1 MRLNKYIASAGLC
14 SRRKADEMI
23 NEGRVKVNGLEVTEH
38 GFQVEEGSV
47 VEVDGQ
53 VVTVSTKPPVYL
65 MMNKPVGYITTV
77 TDDRGR
83 PTVMEL
89 VEHMEER
96 LFPVGR
102 LDYNT
107 SGLLILTNDGDF
119 ANLMMHPGHKIYKT
133 YRARVRGVVPLHKL
147 NILRKGVY
155 LDGVR
160 TAPALA
166 EIEKHGKGSTV
177 LEIKIYEGKNRQ
189 IRRMCEAIG
198 HPVLE
203 LERVAIGDLTLGHL
217 KTGHTKKINPS
228 DIQAL
233 VNLANKSEKA
243 MDAARGKTGKP
254 GRAGWARAKRK

>member
-1 MRLNKYIASAGLC
+1 MRLNKYIASAGIW

-23 NEGRVKVNGLEVTEH
+23 NEGRVKVDGLEVLEY

-89 VEHMEER
+89 VEHMDER

-107 SGLLILTNDGDF
+107 SGLLILTNDGAF
-119 ANLMMHPGHKIYKT
+119 CHRIIVATPSKPKVPKRTVSLARLTPPASSSVILYSRRICSSFPPGE
-133 YRARVRGVVPLHKL
+133 P
-147 NILRKGVY
+147 
-155 LDGVR
+155 
-160 TAPALA
+160 
-166 EIEKHGKGSTV
+166 
-177 LEIKIYEGKNRQ
+177 
-189 IRRMCEAIG
+189 
-198 HPVLE
+198 
-203 LERVAIGDLTLGHL
+203 
-217 KTGHTKKINPS
+217 
-228 DIQAL
+228 
-233 VNLANKSEKA
+233 
-243 MDAARGKTGKP
+243 
-254 GRAGWARAKRK
+254 

>member
-23 NEGRVKVNGLEVTEH
+23 NEGRVKVNGLEVLEY

-53 VVTVSTKPPVYL
+53 VVTLSTKPPVYL

-119 ANLMMHPGHKIYKT
+119 ANLMMHPGHQIYKT

-155 LDGVR
+155 LDGVK

-228 DIQAL
+228 DIQSL
-233 VNLANKSEKA
+233 INLANKTEKA

-254 GRAGWARAKRK
+254 GRAGWARAKKK

>member
-1 MRLNKYIASAGLC
+1 
-14 SRRKADEMI
+14 
-23 NEGRVKVNGLEVTEH
+23 VKVDGLEVLEY

-53 VVTVSTKPPVYL
+53 VVTLSTKPPVYL
-65 MMNKPVGYITTV
+65 MLNKPVGYITTV

-155 LDGVR
+155 LDELQRTTRPCKVR
-160 TAPALA
+160 RIAKDCFRVILT
-166 EIEKHGKGSTV
+166 
-177 LEIKIYEGKNRQ
+177 EGMNRQ
-189 IRRMCEAIG
+189 IRRMCAALGYQVTALKRI
-198 HPVLE
+198 
-203 LERVAIGDLTLGHL
+203 RVMNILLGDLPEGAYRPLTQEEIRSL
-217 KTGHTKKINPS
+217 KE
-228 DIQAL
+228 QL
-233 VNLANKSEKA
+233 
-243 MDAARGKTGKP
+243 
-254 GRAGWARAKRK
+254 